1 MADRY
6 WVGGTDNWDGTAG
19 TKWATTSGGAG
30 GASVPTN
37 SDNVFLDAA
46 SGTVTVTIAT
56 TALCLDL
63 NCAGFTGTLAGSQ
76 PMNIRG
82 SLFFSTTMTR
92 TNSGSKTFSA
102 TTTGKTITNNGKGL
116 GGTFTFFNGNGG
128 EWILQDDISF
138 NTLQFSTGTLNTN
151 GKAVSVGPTG
161 SLTIAAAG
169 TKVLTLGSSVITLS
183 GSGLN
188 ASTATNLT
196 VNAGTSTII
205 LSNIS
210 PTFAGNG
217 QTYNNVE
224 LTGSTGG
231 GTFNI
236 SGNNTFNSFT
246 ISRTAAVTVKFTDG
260 TTNTATN
267 WAIAGTPGNVI
278 TLTNTASTTQ
288 ATLIKAGGG
297 SVTVDYANISW
308 INATPSFT
316 WFATNSTDSGNNT
329 GLTFGVV
336 YALTANNGNYAVTG
350 YSATILKRL
359 YWEPIDNTQA
369 ANWSDINNTQ
379 ALGWSGINNLQVPG
393 WTPIIG
399 EPVPSWG
406 IIDDT
411 QTPNWQQ
418 ISTV

>member
-1 MADRY
+1 M
-6 WVGGTDNWDGTAG
+6 
-19 TKWATTSGGAG
+19 
-30 GASVPTN
+30 
-37 SDNVFLDAA
+37 
-46 SGTVTVTIAT
+46 
-56 TALCLDL
+56 
-63 NCAGFTGTLAGSQ
+63 
-76 PMNIRG
+76 
-82 SLFFSTTMTR
+82 
-92 TNSGSKTFSA
+92 
-102 TTTGKTITNNGKGL
+102 
-116 GGTFTFFNGNGG
+116 
-128 EWILQDDISF
+128 
-138 NTLQFSTGTLNTN
+138 
-151 GKAVSVGPTG
+151 
-161 SLTIAAAG
+161 
-169 TKVLTLGSSVITLS
+169 LTLGSSVITLS

-369 ANWSDINNTQ
+369 ANSHNFSMEY
-379 ALGWSGINNLQVPG
+379 A
-393 WTPIIG
+393 
-399 EPVPSWG
+399 
-406 IIDDT
+406 
-411 QTPNWQQ
+411 
-418 ISTV
+418 